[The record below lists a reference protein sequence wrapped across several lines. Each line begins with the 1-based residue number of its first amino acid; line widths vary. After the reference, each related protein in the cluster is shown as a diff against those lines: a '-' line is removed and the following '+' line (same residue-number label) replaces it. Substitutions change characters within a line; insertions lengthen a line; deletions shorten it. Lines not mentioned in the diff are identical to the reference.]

1 MRVQAAPQAKAEAAR
16 AAGSSLDSAVPA
28 TSAAVQAPQAFKEAA
43 AAKDP
48 RERELDRIA
57 TLRREGKHAEA
68 DEALAKFRRE
78 NPDYRIPDAT
88 WEQVKPR

>member
-1 MRVQAAPQAKAEAAR
+1 MRVQAAPQAKVEAAR
-16 AAGSSLDSAVPA
+16 AAGSSLDSAA
-28 TSAAVQAPQAFKEAA
+28 T
-43 AAKDP
+43 AKDP
-48 RERELDRIA
+48 RERELERIA

-78 NPDYRIPDAT
+78 NPDYRIPEAT

>member
-1 MRVQAAPQAKAEAAR
+1 MRAQAAPQAKVEAAR
-16 AAGSSLDSAVPA
+16 AAGSSLDSA
-28 TSAAVQAPQAFKEAA
+28 

-48 RERELDRIA
+48 RERELERIA